1 MKKVRLVF
9 IMAAI
14 ALVLG
19 SFFAAPAAPKS
30 VAGSAPKQSSSA
42 AAIVPDFSPFLL
54 SANAY
59 IVPEGGIS
67 SPEAYNGYSCQFIGQ
82 TPKDWTVMKSR
93 QIFDTTWVLKNNG
106 TKVWG
111 KHGVDV
117 RYRGDT
123 RMHTNVPDWFDIPK
137 FVGIGQKLTLTLDMI
152 APKAPGYYVSNWG
165 LYVGSQVFCKFYVII
180 VVQR

>member
-9 IMAAI
+9 IMVAI

-19 SFFAAPAAPKS
+19 SFFAAPTAQKS
-30 VAGSAPKQSSSA
+30 VAAAPKQSSSA
-42 AAIVPDFSPFLL
+42 AVLPDFSPFLL

-59 IVPEGGIS
+59 IVPDGEA
-67 SPEAYNGYSCQFIGQ
+67 SPEAYNGYACQFIGQ

-93 QIFDTTWVLKNNG
+93 QIFDTTWVLKNTG
-106 TKVWG
+106 TKIWG

-123 RMHTNVPDWFDIPK
+123 RMHTNVPDWFDIPRG
-137 FVGIGQKLTLTLDMI
+137 VGIGQKFTMTLDMV

-180 VVQR
+180 VVGR

>member
-9 IMAAI
+9 IMVAI

-19 SFFAAPAAPKS
+19 SFFATPTAQKS
-30 VAGSAPKQSSSA
+30 VAASAPKQSSVS
-42 AAIVPDFSPFLL
+42 VSVLPDLSPFML

-59 IVPEGGIS
+59 IVPNGEL
-67 SPEAYNGYSCQFIGQ
+67 SPDAYNGYSCQFIGQ

-106 TKVWG
+106 SKVWG

-117 RYRGDT
+117 HYRGDT

-137 FVGIGQKLTLTLDMI
+137 FVGIGQKFALTLDMI

-180 VVQR
+180 VVSR